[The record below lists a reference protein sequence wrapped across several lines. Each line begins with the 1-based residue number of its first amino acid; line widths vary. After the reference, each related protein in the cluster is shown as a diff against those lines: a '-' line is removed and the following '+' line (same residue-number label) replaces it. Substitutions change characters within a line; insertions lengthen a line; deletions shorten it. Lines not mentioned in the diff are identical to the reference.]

1 MSEKKSRA
9 TRYDWAAIERDYRT
23 GQYSNRELARLHGPS
38 EGAIRKRA
46 ADGNWQ
52 RDLSEQIRQRV
63 REKTGRAIAQELV
76 KAETDAEIV
85 EQAAE
90 VGAGIVRGHQV
101 LLRKA
106 KGLAETLMDR
116 LESQLA
122 KGTISVQL
130 KGGAVA
136 EIDIPLD
143 YAGKTLG
150 NATIALER
158 TIRMERQAYGLD
170 AEGTGQGDGKSLE
183 ELMAEVAGDD
193 D

>member
-116 LESQLA
+116 LETQLA

-143 YAGKTLG
+143 GGGVHCPPTGPYRSAHPAQPARRGACADRPG
-150 NATIALER
+150 EDHRGCPGIPRHALHLR
-158 TIRMERQAYGLD
+158 HR
-170 AEGTGQGDGKSLE
+170 
-183 ELMAEVAGDD
+183 
-193 D
+193 